1 MLAETVVTVTPSVTS
16 TDWLYWWHKQV
27 ADLVP
32 ASSTLA
38 FGKKMNDKCIYTS
51 PSVILVKNHWK
62 TISTEEKLD
71 VISQP
76 EKRERIVDICY
87 NVRFSHISMCT
98 VQ

>member
-1 MLAETVVTVTPSVTS
+1 MV
-16 TDWLYWWHKQV
+16 DII
-27 ADLVP
+27 P
-32 ASSTLA
+32 ASSMLA
-38 FGKKMNDKCIYTS
+38 FGKKMNEKCTYTS

-87 NVRFSHISMCT
+87 DVKFTHISMCT